1 VEKSDKGD
9 PERRRL
15 DHRIATVL
23 KASREDLDVSRQEL
37 ARRLR
42 WKPDQIADLEI
53 GRRVIRA
60 SDLIRI
66 ARALKMEPDEL
77 VRRIVRW

>member
-1 VEKSDKGD
+1 MERPDKGEA
-9 PERRRL
+9 ERKRL
-15 DHRIATVL
+15 EHRIATVL
-23 KASREDLDVSRQEL
+23 KASREDLDVSRKEL

-42 WKPDQIADLEI
+42 WKPEQVADLEI

-66 ARALKMEPDEL
+66 ARALQMEPDEL